1 MTAQFRTGRAAE
13 APGTD
18 TAGTADQRRT
28 QMVVAALEVIS
39 ERGYADTRIADVAV
53 RAGVSPALVIYYFKT
68 KDQLLTEA
76 IRHYEES
83 WYEVGQR
90 RMEQLPTAAARLE
103 EIVAMNCLTEADPA
117 PGSSWQLWLDFW
129 AQAARNPEVAVVRR
143 KSDERWREQISS
155 IVLAGQEAGEF
166 RDVDPVGFA
175 ICLSSLLDGLTI
187 QIALDDPA
195 VDSAGAFE
203 MTMQFVA
210 DRLGF
215 EWDTDRARKARA
227 AGVQAEG

>member
-1 MTAQFRTGRAAE
+1 MTDRPGEAAE
-13 APGTD
+13 AP
-18 TAGTADQRRT
+18 GTADQRRT
-28 QMVVAALEVIS
+28 QMVVAALQVIS
-39 ERGYADTRIADVAV
+39 ERGYADTRIADVAE

-83 WYEVGQR
+83 WYAAGRR
-90 RMEQLPTAAARLE
+90 RMDKLPTAAARIE
-103 EIVAMNCLTEADPA
+103 EIVAMNCLNEDDPA

-129 AQAARNPEVAVVRR
+129 AQAARSAEVASVRR

-155 IVLAGQEAGEF
+155 IVMAGQETGEF
-166 RDVDPVGFA
+166 RDVDPVSFA

-187 QIALDDPA
+187 QIALEDPA
-195 VDSAGAFE
+195 VDSQGAFE

-215 EWDTDRARKARA
+215 SWDADGARA
-227 AGVQAEG
+227 ARTARATA